1 MYTAPEKEACH
12 SNHGCAS
19 LHHHGVLHID
29 GGVLAEGEALG
40 AIQRVRIGTS
50 GIVGDQIGDFD
61 SSAIGHTGGTA
72 AGDLA
77 IHRQSTTVS
86 HLHRAIADDL
96 CVIAGGLALGMLV
109 GGMLYAAHNKGTV
122 HRQGLVWG
130 NSQLTEGLPG
140 CNGRTGACSR
150 SHLIS
155 GFIAGTE
162 GHHQRHI
169 RRDDQ
174 ILGNSRILGQK
185 HRVAGACFLHH
196 RRKLAQLTLVH
207 VPRLVIAGRLVKLGN
222 QRYPLFGHAGIGV
235 LQRQQLVAAVKPAV
249 ELAAVFGLSGVGL
262 LGALRNRL
270 IQVVTADGAVFR
282 LVRCDA
288 YRHVSAGQVDILD
301 PRGVFAVKLIHFIII
316 PKTEIN
322 GLTCFKR
329 NTSRLPSGF
338 TGVIDGLFCINCV

>member
-50 GIVGDQIGDFD
+50 GIVGDQIGDLD

-86 HLHRAIADDL
+86 HLHCAIADDFR
-96 CVIAGGLALGMLV
+96 VIAGGLTLGILILRV
-109 GGMLYAAHNKGTV
+109 LYASHNQGTV
-122 HRQGLVWG
+122 HRQGLACFHG
-130 NSQLTEGLPG
+130 QLAESIPG
-140 CNGRTGACSR
+140 CNGGTGAAGR
-150 SHLIS
+150 SHLIA
-155 GFIAGTE
+155 GFVAGTE
-162 GHHQRHI
+162 GYHQPHT

-185 HRVAGACFLHH
+185 HRVAGACCPHH
-196 RRKLAQLTLVH
+196 SRKLAQLALVH

-235 LQRQQLVAAVKPAV
+235 LQR
-249 ELAAVFGLSGVGL
+249 
-262 LGALRNRL
+262 
-270 IQVVTADGAVFR
+270 
-282 LVRCDA
+282 
-288 YRHVSAGQVDILD
+288 
-301 PRGVFAVKLIHFIII
+301 
-316 PKTEIN
+316 
-322 GLTCFKR
+322 
-329 NTSRLPSGF
+329 
-338 TGVIDGLFCINCV
+338 

>member
-29 GGVLAEGEALG
+29 GGVLAEGKALG

-50 GIVGDQIGDFD
+50 GIVGDQIGDLD

-72 AGDLA
+72 ASDLA

-96 CVIAGGLALGMLV
+96 RVIAGGLTLGILILRV
-109 GGMLYAAHNKGTV
+109 LYASHNQGTV
-122 HRQGLVWG
+122 HRQGLACFHG
-130 NSQLTEGLPG
+130 QLTESIPG
-140 CNGRTGACSR
+140 GDGRAGACSR

-155 GFIAGTE
+155 GFIAGAE
-162 GHHQRHI
+162 GHHQRHT
-169 RRDDQ
+169 RGDGQ
-174 ILGNSRILGQK
+174 IGRKSRIFGQK
-185 HRVAGACFLHH
+185 HRVTRTCCPHH
-196 RRKLAQLTLVH
+196 SRKLAQLALVH

-222 QRYPLFGHAGIGV
+222 QRYSLFGHAGIGV
-235 LQRQQLVAAVKPAV
+235 LQREQLVAAVKPAV
-249 ELAAVFGLSGVGL
+249 ELAAVLSLGGVGL
-262 LGALRNRL
+262 LGTLRNRL

-288 YRHVSAGQVDILD
+288 YRHVSA
-301 PRGVFAVKLIHFIII
+301 
-316 PKTEIN
+316 
-322 GLTCFKR
+322 
-329 NTSRLPSGF
+329 
-338 TGVIDGLFCINCV
+338 